1 MSIFRNHLPIMGA
14 SGQSTGEYEIKY
26 SARFDRDNSAS
37 LIKTFGTPTDQK
49 KWTLSAWTKIP
60 QISTESTGGQTFID
74 TGTTAGSEALASMGS
89 SYAGYEY
96 IYFWDRTSSSYNWRL
111 QTNHAYKDPA
121 AWYHV
126 VFHYDSAQ
134 LVNAE
139 RAKIFVNGLRVTDF
153 AHEDYP
159 SLNYNGRINTA
170 SQAHGLMKQ
179 QYSSSPA
186 YREGMLAEYHFMDGY
201 IYGPEYFG
209 KFDDNNNWIPIQV
222 TGVSYGNNGFYF
234 PFSNSSNF
242 GEDFS
247 GNDNDFASN
256 GLDAHDQLTDTPSN
270 NFARYNSIGTSDDRG
285 TTTQANLKNANLQF
299 NSGGPAYVIGL
310 TIDNHMLDGGKWY
323 FEICLKTS
331 SGFNTT
337 IGFRNADNGD
347 DTPSIEVESD
357 GQIKKDSGNEG
368 SATGAFSDGDIIGIR
383 LDWSNTASRK
393 ISFYKNNTII
403 TGQQTFSDSSSIA
416 GFMFYSRESG
426 SGATHHLNTG
436 QNGTFNGNKTAQG
449 NSDGNGIGDFFY
461 SVPADHLAICSR
473 NLFE

>member
-1 MSIFRNHLPIMGA
+1 MSMQEQLNQAHQQILQEMINAKTITDNQIMVEKDFKEAIKNEEFQKTVQEAVPFFKTVIQLCCTVGDKNLYEYLLPDTI
-14 SGQSTGEYEIKY
+14 SEYPLIPFHYKWTGTPFPMSAVSPLIGKQREINK
-26 SARFDRDNSAS
+26 SHQLMVHNAS
-37 LIKTFGTPTDQK
+37 L
-49 KWTLSAWTKIP
+49 
-60 QISTESTGGQTFID
+60 
-74 TGTTAGSEALASMGS
+74 GS
-89 SYAGYEY
+89 SLRYMFYEGS
-96 IYFWDRTSSSYNWRL
+96 IDADIW
-111 QTNHAYKDPA
+111 
-121 AWYHV
+121 
-126 VFHYDSAQ
+126 
-134 LVNAE
+134 E
-139 RAKIFVNGLRVTDF
+139 
-153 AHEDYP
+153 
-159 SLNYNGRINTA
+159 
-170 SQAHGLMKQ
+170 

-186 YREGMLAEYHFMDGY
+186 YRDGILAEYHFMDGY

-256 GLDAHDQLTDTPSN
+256 GLAAHDQLTDTPSN

-285 TTTQANLKNANLQF
+285 QTTQANIRNGNLQF
-299 NSGGPAYVIGL
+299 NSGGPAYIIGL

-368 SATGAFSDGDIIGIR
+368 SATGGFSDGDIIGIR

-461 SVPADHLAICSR
+461 SVPTDHLAICSR

>member
-14 SGQSTGEYEIKY
+14 SGQSTGEHEIEH
-26 SARFDRDNSAS
+26 SARFHQDDSCS
-37 LIKTFGTPTDQK
+37 LIKTFGTPTNQK

-60 QISTESTGGQTFID
+60 AFSSEATGGFTFID
-74 TGTTAGSEALASMGS
+74 TGTSAGNEALAAMGS
-89 SYAGYEY
+89 SYAGYES
-96 IYFWDRTSSSYNWRL
+96 IQLWERSSSSYTWRL
-111 QTNHAYKDPA
+111 ESNHKFKDPA
-121 AWYHV
+121 AWYHC

-134 LVNAE
+134 AVAAH
-139 RAKIFVNGLRVTDF
+139 RAKIFVNGLRITDF

-159 SLNYNGRINTA
+159 SLNLDGRINDG
-170 SQAHGLMKQ
+170 SQAHGIMKQ

-186 YREGMLAEYHFMDGY
+186 YRDGMLAEYHFMDGY
-201 IYGPEYFG
+201 IYGPETFG
-209 KFDDNNNWIPIQV
+209 KFDDNNNWIPIKV
-222 TGVSYGNNGFYF
+222 TGVTYGNNGFYF

-285 TTTQANLKNANLQF
+285 TTTQANIKNANLQF
-299 NSGGPAYVIGL
+299 NSGGPAYIIGL
-310 TIDNHMLDGGKWY
+310 TIDNIMLDGGKWY

-461 SVPADHLAICSR
+461 SVPTDHLAICSR